1 MRLMKSLK
9 LKIILLLAIPYLL
22 GLNKADAQV
31 KVQVV
36 TRTINKSIQWSPN
49 MSLQITG
56 ERAEIYCTTHSQNTI
71 DFKIE
76 IIAENVDKRIAESD
90 LRKMKWIDKVSG
102 KTIYLRNYVE
112 IARGE
117 TRPKSDLKVIYH
129 IVVPEGCKVNIVNYF
144 GKITISNIHS
154 TLSIESKFCPINLK
168 SISGIVDINSYLG
181 DLSADNITGTLK
193 FITDQS
199 DIDINGV
206 SGSLSIQSNLAS
218 IDIGGMSLPDK
229 TSIRATKSKL
239 MLETGDFAKF
249 SFNLKL
255 ANATINK
262 PDAMKLT
269 FIKKDN
275 TKIHARFNAETD
287 YPLID
292 IELNTGTLT
301 IVN

>member
-22 GLNKADAQV
+22 GLNKATAQV

-36 TRTINKSIQWSPN
+36 TRTINKSTQWNPN

-117 TRPKSDLKVIYH
+117 TRPQSDLKVIYT
-129 IVVPEGCKVNIVNYF
+129 IVIPKTCNINIVNYF
-144 GKITISNIHS
+144 GRIYVSNTHS
-154 TLSIESKFCPINLK
+154 TLSIKSKFCPINLK
-168 SISGIVDINSYLG
+168 NITGTVNVNSYLG
-181 DLSADNITGTLK
+181 DISADNIDGTVKL
-193 FITDQS
+193 ITNQS
-199 DIDINGV
+199 DIDINGI

-218 IDIGGMSLPDK
+218 IDIGGMSHPDK

-262 PDAMKLT
+262 PNAMKLN
-269 FIKKDN
+269 FLKKN
-275 TKIHARFNAETD
+275 NAKIQAQFNAETT
-287 YPLID
+287 YPLIN
-292 IELNTGTLT
+292 IELNTGILT